1 MKPIHCSADSQL
13 EKKTT
18 PKIRIRGEL
27 TLCFIAAWNSF
38 SVYLML
44 YSKGGISAIS
54 SVPYILSEVL
64 PTLSLGVWT
73 YLFQTSL
80 IAPLVVWRL
89 KRKERKKAGL
99 YLFSFLIG
107 GAFSF
112 MMDVHALWINRLP
125 QPLILCVLYFIVS
138 FFSLAFGIALS
149 NHCKMPIIP
158 TDLFPRELSL
168 LFGRSYKVVKTIFD
182 ISCLMITVT
191 LSLGFLNKILGIG
204 IGTVLCAF
212 SMGKVIAMMGAWLD
226 RHFTFVSFLEPDREE
241 ELVSDA

>member
-1 MKPIHCSADSQL
+1 M
-13 EKKTT
+13 
-18 PKIRIRGEL
+18 
-27 TLCFIAAWNSF
+27 CFIAAWNSF

-73 YLFQTSL
+73 YAFQTSL
-80 IAPLVVWRL
+80 IAPLVFWRL

-125 QPLILCVLYFIVS
+125 QPLILCVIYFIVS
-138 FFSLAFGIALS
+138 FFCLAFGIALS
-149 NHCKMPIIP
+149 NHCRMPIIP

-168 LFGRSYKVVKTIFD
+168 LFNQPYKVIKTIFD
-182 ISCLMITVT
+182 VSCLLVTVT
-191 LSLGFLNKILGIG
+191 LSLGFLHKILGIG

-212 SMGKVIAMMGAWLD
+212 SMGKVIAMMGSWLD
-226 RHFTFVSFLEPDREE
+226 KRFYFVSFLDTDRAE
-241 ELVSDA
+241 ELVSDTPSN